1 MAHSAETFISAW
13 ITWLENEKRAS
24 PHTIRA
30 YHQDVAT
37 SLAFF
42 EAHLGEKINETHL
55 ANLTAGDMRALLA
68 HQTREAELG
77 QRLADGAAR
86 SRSRH
91 ISALR
96 AFFRFLSLRYDIQNA
111 HITAFKLPKTRKPL
125 PRPLARPVA
134 REAAEEIA
142 SFTASTD
149 LFARDVALYTL
160 LYGAG
165 LRIGEAL
172 SLSIG
177 DFDAAPCGPLRV
189 TGKGNKQRL
198 VPLIPIVQERLA
210 AWRRQRSAAE
220 PDAPLFIGQKGGRLD
235 PATARR
241 TMRLWRQAKGL
252 PASATPHALRHSFAT
267 HMMESGADLRAIQE
281 LLGHASLSTTQT
293 YTKTD
298 EAHLLR
304 VWSAHPRADKP

>member
-1 MAHSAETFISAW
+1 MVRSAETLLSAW
-13 ITWLENEKRAS
+13 LTWLSDEKRAS

-30 YHQDVAT
+30 YHQDVAS

-42 EAHLGEKINETHL
+42 ESHFGEKILETHL
-55 ANLTAGDMRALLA
+55 TALSTSDLRALLA
-68 HQTREAELG
+68 HQTRTAELK
-77 QRLADGAAR
+77 QRTSDGAAR

-96 AFFRFLSLRYDIQNA
+96 AFYRFLSLRYDLENA
-111 HITAFKLPKTRKPL
+111 SITAFKLSKTRKSL
-125 PRPLARPVA
+125 PRPLSQPIAL
-134 REAAEEIA
+134 EAPEEIA
-142 SFTASTD
+142 SFTASST
-149 LFARDVALYTL
+149 FMARDVALYTL

-172 SLSIG
+172 SLSVG
-177 DFDAAPCGPLRV
+177 DFDAAPCGPLRI
-189 TGKGNKQRL
+189 TGKGSKQRL
-198 VPLIPIVQERLA
+198 VPLIPIVRERLA
-210 AWRRQRSAAE
+210 AWRRQHPAAE

-267 HMMESGADLRAIQE
+267 HMMENGADLRAIQE
-281 LLGHASLSTTQT
+281 LLGHASLSTTQN

-298 EAHLLR
+298 ESHLLR
-304 VWSAHPRADKP
+304 AWSAHPRAKKI